1 VGWKLFTRSMIP
13 PQVHRIP
20 SPLMYRK
27 RIPCP
32 TAEIPRAVAPV
43 APRRDLM
50 LSQFQIRVNTLTK
63 IRTERNVV
71 ILIPYRRYVWIIGS
85 RLSGCP
91 DCYL

>member
-1 VGWKLFTRSMIP
+1 V
-13 PQVHRIP
+13 
-20 SPLMYRK
+20 
-27 RIPCP
+27 
-32 TAEIPRAVAPV
+32 
-43 APRRDLM
+43 M

-71 ILIPYRRYVWIIGS
+71 ILTPYRRYVWIIGS